1 MCFLLN
7 PASNIVTKSPQN
19 AEKDEVV
26 QGGAEH
32 DGESA
37 EEHVPGT
44 SPVKSALQCYFRY
57 FKVDDFDED
66 VRIHE
71 QVDQPWN

>member
-1 MCFLLN
+1 M
-7 PASNIVTKSPQN
+7 
-19 AEKDEVV
+19 V

-57 FKVDDFDED
+57 FQVDDFDED